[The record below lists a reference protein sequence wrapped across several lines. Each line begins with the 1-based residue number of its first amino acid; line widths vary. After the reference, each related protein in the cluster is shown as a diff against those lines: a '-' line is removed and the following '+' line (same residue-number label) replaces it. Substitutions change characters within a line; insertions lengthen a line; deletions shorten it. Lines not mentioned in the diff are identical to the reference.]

1 MLLKFFKLIS
11 FAVGE
16 EQHTAE
22 AYLIKLIFTAPSVKK
37 EESSLSLAGKNLK
50 VGTLDIFETPKLL
63 LSSL

>member
-16 EQHTAE
+16 ESNRVE

-37 EESSLSLAGKNLK
+37 RSPISAGKNLK
-50 VGTLDIFETPKLL
+50 EGTHF
-63 LSSL
+63 SVN